1 MLRTQDFAQF
11 TLNTR
16 LFLDIIPQLKNLDRP
31 LITRFFIEI
40 VLIMVM
46 RGKSIPDASI
56 FILTILKPLQ
66 QRPHAQCK
74 GDFYQKVYFL
84 LHSIYTFECGKPHFS
99 RDI

>member
-40 VLIMVM
+40 ILIMVM

-56 FILTILKPLQ
+56 FILTILLQ
-66 QRPHAQCK
+66 QRPHVQCN

-84 LHSIYTFECGKPHFS
+84 LHSIYIFECGKPHFS